1 MRGDAR
7 AAAHAGSFY
16 PASPEALR
24 RLVDAQLAEA
34 AGLGD
39 DGTRPGA
46 GAQPGGGPAHDR
58 SPDVPGSPPRLSRP
72 AGLVVPHAGLVYSGR
87 VAASAWG
94 LLREE
99 PPDAIVIAGT
109 NHYWPGLEGVAVWPT
124 GAWETPLGEVPVAAS
139 LAADVLALGDPFGA
153 LPAAHRREHSIEVQ
167 LPFIARACPGVP
179 IVPLLV
185 SFASSEAA
193 LSAGA
198 TLGRLLAELRSGD
211 VEVVLAASSDFAHYP
226 PAAEAEAVTRSL
238 VPPLLALDGRELA
251 RREEAIRRSGRAGL
265 ACGMCGIE
273 PVLFAVGAF
282 GAMALAT
289 GRLLAAG
296 TSADVPG
303 ADPDRTVGYAAI
315 AFDVAPS

>member
-1 MRGDAR
+1 MRGDVR
-7 AAAHAGSFY
+7 APAHAGSFY

-34 AGLGD
+34 A
-39 DGTRPGA
+39 
-46 GAQPGGGPAHDR
+46 AHTAAI
-58 SPDVPGSPPRLSRP
+58 RP
-72 AGLVVPHAGLVYSGR
+72 AVQRPVGLVVPHAGLVYSGR

-99 PPDAIVIAGT
+99 PPEAIVIAGT
-109 NHYWPGLEGVAVWPT
+109 NHYWPGLEGVAVWPS
-124 GAWETPLGEVPVAAS
+124 GAWKTPLGDVPVAAL
-139 LAADVLALGDPFGA
+139 LAAEVLALGDPFEA
-153 LPAAHRREHSIEVQ
+153 QPAAHRREHSIEVQ

-185 SFASSEAA
+185 SFASPDAA

-198 TLGRLLAELRSGD
+198 ALGRLLAELGSAGLD
-211 VEVVLAASSDFAHYP
+211 VVLAASSDFAHYP

-238 VPPLLALDGRELA
+238 VPPLLVMDGRELA

-265 ACGMCGIE
+265 VCGMCGIE

-282 GAMALAT
+282 GAMGLAA

-315 AFDVAPS
+315 GFDTASS

>member
-1 MRGDAR
+1 MRGEVR
-7 AAAHAGSFY
+7 PPAHAGSFY

-34 AGLGD
+34 AAQ
-39 DGTRPGA
+39 TAVMRPA
-46 GAQPGGGPAHDR
+46 
-58 SPDVPGSPPRLSRP
+58 VSRP
-72 AGLVVPHAGLVYSGR
+72 IGLVVPHAGLVYSGL

-94 LLREE
+94 LLRDE

-109 NHYWPGLEGVAVWPT
+109 NHYWPGLEGVAVWPS
-124 GAWETPLGEVPVAAS
+124 GAWGTPLGEVPVAAS
-139 LAADVLALGDPFGA
+139 LAAEILMLGGPFEALA
-153 LPAAHRREHSIEVQ
+153 AAHRREHSIEVQ
-167 LPFIARACPGVP
+167 LPFIVRGDPGVP
-179 IVPLLV
+179 IVPLLA
-185 SFASSEAA
+185 SFASPEGA
-193 LSAGA
+193 LSAG
-198 TLGRLLAELRSGD
+198 TVLGRLLAELRSGGMD
-211 VEVVLAASSDFAHYP
+211 VVLAASSDFAHYP

-238 VPPLLALDGRELA
+238 VPPLLAMDGRELA

-282 GAMALAT
+282 GAMGLAS

-315 AFDVAPS
+315 AFEAAPS

>member
-1 MRGDAR
+1 MRAEVR
-7 AAAHAGSFY
+7 PPAHAGSFY

-34 AGLGD
+34 AGTRA
-39 DGTRPGA
+39 DGTQPSGTQPPLPRP
-46 GAQPGGGPAHDR
+46 
-58 SPDVPGSPPRLSRP
+58 V
-72 AGLVVPHAGLVYSGR
+72 GLVVPHAGLVYSGR

-94 LLREE
+94 LLRDE

-109 NHYWPGLEGVAVWPT
+109 NHYWPGLEGVAVWPS

-139 LAADVLALGDPFGA
+139 LAAEILALGDPFEA

-185 SFASSEAA
+185 SFASPDAA

-198 TLGRLLAELRSGD
+198 ALGRLVAERRSGGRD
-211 VEVVLAASSDFAHYP
+211 VVVAASSDFAHYP

-238 VPPLLALDGRELA
+238 MPPLLAMDGRELA
-251 RREEAIRRSGRAGL
+251 GREEAIRRSGRAAL
-265 ACGMCGIE
+265 VCGMCGIE

-282 GAMALAT
+282 GAMGLAA

-315 AFDVAPS
+315 AFDAAPS